1 MTLREFILRY
11 PIASNKAEVE
21 RQIQRLPHP
30 STLGG
35 KIIPDTLNE
44 ASMGEIMSLKRAMN
58 INGTDID
65 KIKSSAMVMG
75 IVVDE
80 SEESAEAFFGFGFWI
95 ARELERIAKLFNST
109 RIEPTEEEKQA
120 GVERVNHGDFGL
132 IDWFARRMGITDH
145 EEAERVPWVRYYM
158 CLKIDADNARYERE
172 LRKVYSNKH
181 KR

>member
-11 PIASNKAEVE
+11 PIASNKAEIE
-21 RQIQRLPHP
+21 QQIQRLPRP

-35 KIIPDTLNE
+35 KNLPETLNE
-44 ASMGEIMSLKRAMN
+44 ASMGEIMVLKRAMN

-65 KIKSSAMVMG
+65 KIKSAAMTLG

-80 SEESAEAFFGFGFWI
+80 SKESAEAFFGFGFWV

-120 GVERVNHGDFGL
+120 GVERVNHGDFGIL
-132 IDWFARRMGITDH
+132 DWFARRMGITSH
-145 EEAERVPWVRYYM
+145 EEAEKVPWVRYYM
-158 CLKIDADNARYERE
+158 CMKIDADNARYERE

-181 KR
+181 KK